1 MMEVVEV
8 SADERYARY
17 SEELGQG
24 AYKTVYKAFD
34 TNDALEVA
42 WNKLHVD
49 RLPAAEV
56 AKVETEVAL
65 LRAVSHRNIINL
77 YAFWRGPETTG
88 RPASMDF
95 ITELMSSGTL
105 KQYLK
110 RSKSIKLRVIRRWC
124 ANLLDA
130 IAYLHARNPPIMH
143 RDLKCD
149 NIFINGHLGEVCR
162 ASGRG
167 ARVGRE
173 WGRMRNGR
181 GCWMSACGAWGK
193 GTGRVREARVELA
206 CAPGVVWGLPVRWR
220 RTAHVD
226 VCALASGTLVPLSRC
241 YSRTRVLSDADPIGR
256 FLQYS
261 LLMAGCC
268 VTRYRR

>member
-1 MMEVVEV
+1 MEAVEY
-8 SADERYARY
+8 SPDERYARY
-17 SEELGQG
+17 PEELGQG

-49 RLPAAEV
+49 RLPVAEV

-77 YAFWRGPETTG
+77 YAFWREPRPDG
-88 RPASMDF
+88 RPSSMDF

-130 IAYLHARNPPIMH
+130 IAYLHARSPPIMH

-149 NIFINGHLGEVCR
+149 NIFINGHLGEVR
-162 ASGRG
+162 HRGGAAWEVGGEVGAEGPSGGCDPCVHHRT
-167 ARVGRE
+167 ANVAWSWRV
-173 WGRMRNGR
+173 WRMLRRTVGLSLSTNR
-181 GCWMSACGAWGK
+181 LDLFFYC
-193 GTGRVREARVELA
+193 
-206 CAPGVVWGLPVRWR
+206 LPVCVWLLVVAWR
-220 RTAHVD
+220 R
-226 VCALASGTLVPLSRC
+226 
-241 YSRTRVLSDADPIGR
+241 
-256 FLQYS
+256 
-261 LLMAGCC
+261 
-268 VTRYRR
+268 

>member
-1 MMEVVEV
+1 MMEAVEY
-8 SADERYARY
+8 SPDERYARY
-17 SEELGQG
+17 PEELGQG

-77 YAFWRGPETTG
+77 YAFWREPRPDG

-130 IAYLHARNPPIMH
+130 IAYLHARSPPIMH

-149 NIFINGHLGEVCR
+149 NIFINGHLGEVR
-162 ASGRG
+162 HRG
-167 ARVGRE
+167 GVGRE
-173 WGRMRNGR
+173 VGGEVGAKGPVGPSDVGQPMLPGLAGLYSLCCVKRRVSHTVLTGWTIVFASPCVS
-181 GCWMSACGAWGK
+181 GCWSWCGAGEA
-193 GTGRVREARVELA
+193 GRPGIVTGQVSDVGVVVHWHARVHGA
-206 CAPGVVWGLPVRWR
+206 
-220 RTAHVD
+220 RTV
-226 VCALASGTLVPLSRC
+226 
-241 YSRTRVLSDADPIGR
+241 
-256 FLQYS
+256 
-261 LLMAGCC
+261 
-268 VTRYRR
+268 

>member
-1 MMEVVEV
+1 MMEAVEY
-8 SADERYARY
+8 SPDERYARY
-17 SEELGQG
+17 PEELGSG

-77 YAFWRGPETTG
+77 YAFWREPRPDG
-88 RPASMDF
+88 RPSSMDF

-130 IAYLHARNPPIMH
+130 IAYLHARSPPIMH

-149 NIFINGHLGEVCR
+149 NIFINGHLGEVR
-162 ASGRG
+162 HRGAARGAGLRGRSGQASGG
-167 ARVGRE
+167 CIVFFFA
-173 WGRMRNGR
+173 MRQAI
-181 GCWMSACGAWGK
+181 SPA
-193 GTGRVREARVELA
+193 L
-206 CAPGVVWGLPVRWR
+206 
-220 RTAHVD
+220 D
-226 VCALASGTLVPLSRC
+226 VSLVHAASSGEPHT
-241 YSRTRVLSDADPIGR
+241 
-256 FLQYS
+256 QY
-261 LLMAGCC
+261 
-268 VTRYRR
+268 

>member
-1 MMEVVEV
+1 MMEAVEY
-8 SADERYARY
+8 SPDERYARY
-17 SEELGQG
+17 PEELGQG

-56 AKVETEVAL
+56 SKVETEVAL

-77 YAFWRGPETTG
+77 YAFWREPGTDG
-88 RPASMDF
+88 RPSSMDF

-130 IAYLHARNPPIMH
+130 IAYLHARSPPIMH

-149 NIFINGHLGEVCR
+149 NIFINGHLGEVR
-162 ASGRG
+162 HRGEAGRG
-167 ARVGRE
+167 VGRE
-173 WGRMRNGR
+173 VGAGEPV
-181 GCWMSACGAWGK
+181 GVAFIASVVGQPGLGVVCGACWVERWASHAVL
-193 GTGRVREARVELA
+193 TGWTNLCCLSV
-206 CAPGVVWGLPVRWR
+206 CVWLPVVPWR
-220 RTAHVD
+220 R
-226 VCALASGTLVPLSRC
+226 
-241 YSRTRVLSDADPIGR
+241 
-256 FLQYS
+256 
-261 LLMAGCC
+261 
-268 VTRYRR
+268 

>member
-1 MMEVVEV
+1 MMEAVEY
-8 SADERYARY
+8 SPDERYARY
-17 SEELGQG
+17 TEELGQG

-34 TNDALEVA
+34 TSDALEVA

-77 YAFWRGPETTG
+77 YAFWREPRPDG

-110 RSKSIKLRVIRRWC
+110 RVKSIKLRVIRRWC

-130 IAYLHARNPPIMH
+130 IAYLHARSPPIMH

-149 NIFINGHLGEVCR
+149 NIFINGHLGEVCGLWGMR
-162 ASGRG
+162 AGGRCRAEMG
-167 ARVGRE
+167 CRGPMCCMFLRCC
-173 WGRMRNGR
+173 WGSPFCMCRRDDVWRMRR
-181 GCWMSACGAWGK
+181 GQSVCLTVLTRLDRFALRCLFFD
-193 GTGRVREARVELA
+193 VL
-206 CAPGVVWGLPVRWR
+206 VWSWR
-220 RTAHVD
+220 R
-226 VCALASGTLVPLSRC
+226 
-241 YSRTRVLSDADPIGR
+241 
-256 FLQYS
+256 
-261 LLMAGCC
+261 
-268 VTRYRR
+268 